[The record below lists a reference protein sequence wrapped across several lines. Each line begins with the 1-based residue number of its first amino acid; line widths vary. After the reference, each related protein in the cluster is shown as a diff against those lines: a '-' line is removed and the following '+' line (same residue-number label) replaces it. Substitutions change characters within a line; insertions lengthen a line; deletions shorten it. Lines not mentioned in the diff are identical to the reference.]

1 MGERQTKEKEGDE
14 INLADCCCH
23 APTSVRGMK
32 FIGCGHISHF
42 INLRNFDLE
51 FNFSSMVK
59 FVTKGNEMINA
70 ETGKVDRN
78 RPIVKL
84 TLIF

>member
-1 MGERQTKEKEGDE
+1 
-14 INLADCCCH
+14 
-23 APTSVRGMK
+23 MK

-42 INLRNFDLE
+42 INLRKFDLE
-51 FNFSSMVK
+51 FNFSSTVK
-59 FVTKGNEMINA
+59 YVTKGNEMINA

-78 RPIVKL
+78 RPIIKL